1 MLGGLG
7 EERERNRERER
18 EREGMHVLGS
28 YVWGVFVFFE
38 VLCFFINLSF
48 TLSITL

>member
-18 EREGMHVLGS
+18 EREGMNVLGS
-28 YVWGVFVFFE
+28 YIWGVFFIFKCYVF
-38 VLCFFINLSF
+38 LLI
-48 TLSITL
+48 

>member
-18 EREGMHVLGS
+18 EGMNVLGS
-28 YVWGVFVFFE
+28 YVWGVFVFFKCY
-38 VLCFFINLSF
+38 VFLLI
-48 TLSITL
+48 

>member
-18 EREGMHVLGS
+18 EREGMNVLGS
-28 YVWGVFVFFE
+28 Y
-38 VLCFFINLSF
+38 I
-48 TLSITL
+48 

>member
-18 EREGMHVLGS
+18 EERRDECAWQLYLG
-28 YVWGVFVFFE
+28 
-38 VLCFFINLSF
+38 CFFIFKCYVFL
-48 TLSITL
+48 LI

>member
-18 EREGMHVLGS
+18 ERRDECAWQLYLG
-28 YVWGVFVFFE
+28 
-38 VLCFFINLSF
+38 CFFYF
-48 TLSITL
+48 